1 MKETPHPDAD
11 QCICGHARGMHSDL
25 LYGSPVCRQCGCSE
39 FSHTAKFT
47 EYAKLTHGPVKP

>member
-1 MKETPHPDAD
+1 
-11 QCICGHARGMHSDL
+11 MHSDL